1 MLITQL
7 KSKETIASLAEG
19 KVFIINCHG
28 CKEVHFPEKEAL
40 ELQKELEAD
49 GKLTG
54 AITTDY
60 ICNPDNMKLRLE
72 KHKDEIAAADV
83 ILVLSCGVGVQT
95 VAEYFEDKKDIFL
108 YIVDTHKNEAFDFVE
123 NFIKDC
129 NGDIFAFM
137 RMAMDCIISAGF
149 SEKMNGMKRMFS
161 QPWVFDMIVSDRM
174 KGKLEEAKTPKG
186 IMFKYIDKNSLNV
199 ESDDEILSLINIF
212 ASISLGLFFKI
223 FIMGKNGIECDS
235 EKVRETVYGEIDTLE
250 KKYKKH

>member
-1 MLITQL
+1 MP
-7 KSKETIASLAEG
+7 KETFYRLPDEKRERIMAAAEREFLENSFEAASINR
-19 KVFIINCHG
+19 II
-28 CKEVHFPEKEAL
+28 KEA
-40 ELQKELEAD
+40 
-49 GKLTG
+49 
-54 AITTDY
+54 AIPRGSFY
-60 ICNPDNMKLRLE
+60 
-72 KHKDEIAAADV
+72 
-83 ILVLSCGVGVQT
+83 Q
-95 VAEYFEDKKDIFL
+95 YFEDKKDIFL

-137 RMAMDCIISAGF
+137 RKATDCIITAGF
-149 SEKMNGMKRMFS
+149 SEKMNGMKRM
-161 QPWVFDMIVSDRM
+161 IVSERM

>member
-1 MLITQL
+1 MP
-7 KSKETIASLAEG
+7 KETFYRLPDEKRERIMVAAEREFLENSFEAAS
-19 KVFIINCHG
+19 INR
-28 CKEVHFPEKEAL
+28 
-40 ELQKELEAD
+40 
-49 GKLTG
+49 
-54 AITTDY
+54 I
-60 ICNPDNMKLRLE
+60 
-72 KHKDEIAAADV
+72 
-83 ILVLSCGVGVQT
+83 
-95 VAEYFEDKKDIFL
+95 
-108 YIVDTHKNEAFDFVE
+108 
-123 NFIKDC
+123 IKDC

-137 RMAMDCIISAGF
+137 RMAIDCIISAGF

-161 QPWVFDMIVSDRM
+161 QPWVFDLIVSDRM

-250 KKYKKH
+250 KKYKKY

>member
-1 MLITQL
+1 MP
-7 KSKETIASLAEG
+7 KETFYRLPDEKRERIMAAAERE
-19 KVFIINCHG
+19 FLENSFEAAAINRII
-28 CKEVHFPEKEAL
+28 KEA
-40 ELQKELEAD
+40 
-49 GKLTG
+49 
-54 AITTDY
+54 AIPRGSFY
-60 ICNPDNMKLRLE
+60 
-72 KHKDEIAAADV
+72 
-83 ILVLSCGVGVQT
+83 Q
-95 VAEYFEDKKDIFL
+95 YFEDKKDIFL

-137 RMAMDCIISAGF
+137 RKATDCIITAGF

-161 QPWVFDMIVSDRM
+161 QPWVFDMIVSERM

>member
-1 MLITQL
+1 MP
-7 KSKETIASLAEG
+7 KETFYRLPDEKRERIMAAAEREFLENSFEAASINR
-19 KVFIINCHG
+19 II
-28 CKEVHFPEKEAL
+28 KEA
-40 ELQKELEAD
+40 
-49 GKLTG
+49 
-54 AITTDY
+54 AIPRGSFY
-60 ICNPDNMKLRLE
+60 
-72 KHKDEIAAADV
+72 
-83 ILVLSCGVGVQT
+83 Q
-95 VAEYFEDKKDIFL
+95 YFEDKKDIFL

-161 QPWVFDMIVSDRM
+161 QPWVFDMIVSERM

-186 IMFKYIDKNSLNV
+186 IMFKY
-199 ESDDEILSLINIF
+199 DEILSLINIF

>member
-1 MLITQL
+1 MP
-7 KSKETIASLAEG
+7 KETFYRLPDEKRERIMAAAEREFLENSFEAASINR
-19 KVFIINCHG
+19 II
-28 CKEVHFPEKEAL
+28 KEA
-40 ELQKELEAD
+40 
-49 GKLTG
+49 
-54 AITTDY
+54 AIPRGSFY
-60 ICNPDNMKLRLE
+60 
-72 KHKDEIAAADV
+72 
-83 ILVLSCGVGVQT
+83 Q
-95 VAEYFEDKKDIFL
+95 YFEDKKDIFL

-250 KKYKKH
+250 KKYKKALKRVSFMDIDRNIHKTYFWL

>member
-1 MLITQL
+1 MNAL
-7 KSKETIASLAEG
+7 KSYCRTAEKET
-19 KVFIINCHG
+19 N
-28 CKEVHFPEKEAL
+28 
-40 ELQKELEAD
+40 Q
-49 GKLTG
+49 
-54 AITTDY
+54 
-60 ICNPDNMKLRLE
+60 
-72 KHKDEIAAADV
+72 
-83 ILVLSCGVGVQT
+83 
-95 VAEYFEDKKDIFL
+95 DKKDIFL